1 MEGKKIN
8 YSVWL
13 VIILIIVLIITT
25 IILVYNE
32 VNENNKVLGQ
42 NEKININSLSEN
54 ELYTRNERIK
64 DYIKRIYP
72 LPTVEYTYETITFP
86 TFNSIE
92 VANKN
97 WILTVSYNNI
107 IRNREDGY
115 VYKTELETMV
125 NDLFGKLD
133 LNIEEYLKEGMSF
146 ESYDGKYTWL
156 GQEGSIDTFS
166 EYLIKSIK
174 EISNNTFEVEI
185 VECIEESIWDEDEG
199 VVGKEILDINGN
211 KLKEIMY
218 DETTE
223 SNDYTK
229 NYLQENNNN
238 LPTKILTLKYN
249 QNDGKYFIISS
260 RVGETR

>member
-107 IRNREDGY
+107 IRNREDVY
-115 VYKTELETMV
+115 VYKTELDTMV
-125 NDLFGKLD
+125 NDLFG
-133 LNIEEYLKEGMSF
+133 
-146 ESYDGKYTWL
+146 
-156 GQEGSIDTFS
+156 
-166 EYLIKSIK
+166 
-174 EISNNTFEVEI
+174 
-185 VECIEESIWDEDEG
+185 
-199 VVGKEILDINGN
+199 
-211 KLKEIMY
+211 
-218 DETTE
+218 
-223 SNDYTK
+223 
-229 NYLQENNNN
+229 
-238 LPTKILTLKYN
+238 
-249 QNDGKYFIISS
+249 
-260 RVGETR
+260 